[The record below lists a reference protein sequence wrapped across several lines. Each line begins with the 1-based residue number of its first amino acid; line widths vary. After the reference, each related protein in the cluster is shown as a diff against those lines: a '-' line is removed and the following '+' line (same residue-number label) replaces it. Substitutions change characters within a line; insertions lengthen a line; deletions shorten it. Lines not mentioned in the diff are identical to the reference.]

1 MQYNTEYIC
10 ICVQFNEM
18 DIFIIIRV
26 FWQPYSAYSRLF
38 TGVYLLYVYVYMH
51 VCVCTSI
58 FNDIKYQITALQHC
72 FLLLVLLLLFFF
84 KKQSDMYIFGMIINT
99 YKGVHHAVNFTFK
112 NVTREHCDGCA
123 LFCSLLF
130 LSTNFVNVCFLF
142 VQVFIC
148 SNSILKK
155 FFVFYLLLEICLKKV
170 CIVWWI

>member
-1 MQYNTEYIC
+1 MCFGNRILHIVGYLQVYIC
-10 ICVQFNEM
+10 CMFMYICMF
-18 DIFIIIRV
+18 
-26 FWQPYSAYSRLF
+26 
-38 TGVYLLYVYVYMH
+38 
-51 VCVCTSI
+51 VCV
-58 FNDIKYQITALQHC
+58 LQ
-72 FLLLVLLLLFFF
+72 FSTKSNIRLLLCNIVFCCWCCCCSFFF
-84 KKQSDMYIFGMIINT
+84 KKQSDMYIFGMILNT
-99 YKGVHHAVNFTFK
+99 YKGVHHIVNFTFE

-170 CIVWWI
+170 CIVWWIWKLYWSECV